1 MNSDKK
7 YYFGNSAFSI
17 SCALLIGVCGYL
29 ARRLT
34 SGGLPGNEYA
44 FFYSTFA
51 LVSMMVAFVSL
62 GIPNAAFFCIPD
74 ARNRGRDDE
83 ARGFYA
89 WCIRWC
95 FAVGVFLAVVG
106 LPVVLLAGKSMKRY
120 GIESSDIFRLLLLL
134 PLPLCVFTATTMLL
148 NGLKEFIASKLLQLL
163 NMLTVLCGIWLFQS
177 RFGLSA
183 VILVYVV
190 GAFCASVGATLWAWK
205 KHGCSCLHPIAPADR
220 KRLAKT
226 GAWLLLS
233 SAGYYFFMDLGNVML
248 SYLGTPEET
257 ELFNIALP
265 VALMI
270 QPLYALSE
278 VFAPLSNRLYQE
290 NDIRTLRKSLWS
302 MIGLTLVMMLGAG
315 VVFGFLGRWIITL
328 LFGEQFAD
336 AAPCTL
342 ILIEGALLWN
352 AARFCSDMLN
362 SMHREKPAAIIA
374 ASAAA
379 SSVLFYYLLC
389 PLYGADGTGW
399 AALIA
404 SVIWLLAVLT
414 LVLFV
419 LKHPSEE
426 IPPSGTDD
434 DPA

>member
-7 YYFGNSAFSI
+7 YYFGNSAFSL
-17 SCALLIGVCGYL
+17 SCAFIIGFFAYL
-29 ARRLT
+29 SRRLT
-34 SGGLPGNEYA
+34 SNGLPGNEYA
-44 FFYSTFA
+44 FFYSTFS
-51 LVSMMVAFVSL
+51 LVSMMIAIASL

-74 ARNRGRDDE
+74 ARNRGQDDE
-83 ARGFYA
+83 AHGFYA

-95 FAVGVFLAVVG
+95 FAAGVFLAVVG
-106 LPVVLLAGKSMKRY
+106 LPVVLLAGNSMKRY
-120 GIESSDIFRLLLLL
+120 EIESGGIFRLLLLL
-134 PLPLCVFTATTMLL
+134 PLPLCMFTATTLLL
-148 NGLKEFIASKLLQLL
+148 NGLKEFVASNLLQLL
-163 NMLTVLCGIWLFQS
+163 NTLTILCGIWLFQS

-190 GAFCASVGATLWAWK
+190 GAFCAAAGAILWARRK
-205 KHGCSCLHPIAPADR
+205 NGCSCLHPVSPDER

-226 GAWLLLS
+226 GSWLLLS
-233 SAGYYFFMDLGNVML
+233 SAGLYFYTELGNAML

-257 ELFNIALP
+257 LKFNIALP
-265 VALMI
+265 VALMMR
-270 QPLYALSE
+270 PLYTLSQ
-278 VFAPLSNRLYQE
+278 VFAPLSNKLYRK
-290 NDIRTLRKSLWS
+290 NDFQTLRKSLWG

-315 VVFGFLGRWIITL
+315 IVFAFFGRWILTL

-336 AAPCTL
+336 VAPCTL
-342 ILIEGALLWN
+342 ILIEGALIWN

-374 ASAAA
+374 ACAAA
-379 SSVLFYYLLC
+379 SSVLFYFLFC

-414 LVLFV
+414 LLLFV

-426 IPPSGTDD
+426 IAPSGTDD